1 MNGALDTYLQ
11 ETLGGHQ
18 STLQKNREKV
28 GKIEETWVRT
38 KPKNSTT
45 FLRGRKNNK
54 RKGRVTKE
62 NDLHAK
68 QPLFIQKY

>member
-1 MNGALDTYLQ
+1 MNGVLDTYLQ

-18 STLQKNREKV
+18 RTLQKNCEKV

-54 RKGRVTKE
+54 TKGRVTTE

>member
-1 MNGALDTYLQ
+1 MNGVLDTYLQ
-11 ETLGGHQ
+11 ETLRGHQ
-18 STLQKNREKV
+18 STLQKTREKV
-28 GKIEETWVRT
+28 EEIEETWVRT

-54 RKGRVTKE
+54 REGRVTKE

-68 QPLFIQKY
+68 QPLFIQK